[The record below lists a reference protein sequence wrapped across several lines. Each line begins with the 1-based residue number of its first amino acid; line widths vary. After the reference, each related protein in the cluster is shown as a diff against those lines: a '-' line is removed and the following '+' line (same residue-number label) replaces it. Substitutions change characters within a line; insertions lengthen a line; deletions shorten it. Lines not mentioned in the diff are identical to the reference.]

1 MKAKS
6 LILTMMAMLFTF
18 SSAIAQ
24 SHIDKIV
31 DELEQKGVD
40 ISKVVR
46 RDPKTKKIVSETK
59 NLSFY
64 SKDSNYANRLKE
76 AFKKDA
82 EDAVQ
87 ETVNNHG
94 NTHLLI
100 FKNGTKSA
108 HYNLTITP
116 KSGKD
121 PLVQLYIKMSI
132 INNDGNIKL
141 EGLEGFDFY
150 DFFNLNKINRN
161 KNFVLIRGGVGCPGL
176 YELGKNITTVH
187 SLIEQSG
194 GITSDAIVAH
204 SVIYRMKDDNTLEE
218 LRIDI
223 AGIKAGT
230 VADMPLKNNDVLF
243 IPTQTKREATNI
255 KNNQKKQNKQS

>member
-1 MKAKS
+1 
-6 LILTMMAMLFTF
+6 MLFTF

-87 ETVNNHG
+87 ENVNNRG
-94 NTHLLI
+94 NTHLLV

-116 KSGKD
+116 QNGKD

-150 DFFNLNKINRN
+150 DFFNLNKNNRN
-161 KNFVLIRGGVGCPGL
+161 KNLVWIKGGLGCPGL
-176 YELGKNITTVH
+176 YELGKNITTVR

-223 AGIKAGT
+223 AGIMAGT
-230 VADMPLKNNDVLF
+230 VSDMPLKNNDVFF

>member
-1 MKAKS
+1 MKTKS
-6 LILTMMAMLFTF
+6 LIVTMMAMLFTI
-18 SSAIAQ
+18 SSATAQ

-46 RDPKTKKIVSETK
+46 RDPQTKKIVSETK
-59 NLSFY
+59 SLSFY

-94 NTHLLI
+94 NTHLLV
-100 FKNGTKSA
+100 FKNGTKSV

-116 KSGKD
+116 KSDKD
-121 PLVQLYIKMSI
+121 PLVQLYIKMYLI
-132 INNDGNIKL
+132 KNDGNVKL
-141 EGLEGFDFY
+141 EGLEGFE
-150 DFFNLNKINRN
+150 FFDWNKIDRN
-161 KNFVLIRGGVGCPGL
+161 KNMVWIKGGVGCPGL
-176 YELGKNITTVH
+176 YELGKNVTTVR
-187 SLIEQSG
+187 SLIKQSG
-194 GITSDAIVAH
+194 GITSDAIVADC
-204 SVIYRMKDDNTLEE
+204 VIYRMKDDNTLEE
-218 LRIDI
+218 QSIDI
-223 AGIKAGT
+223 AGIMAGT

-243 IPTQTKREATNI
+243 IPHSNEARGYE
-255 KNNQKKQNKQS
+255 